1 MLAFGDILSIK
12 FRRRKVIVNTRKST
26 LFEGIFCNALSIL
39 YHTIRIISIRNFKI
53 RGRRLSFLRL
63 FCVLKNITCT
73 YTLGIGRKDLAPLR
87 LTTIS
92 HKDERMNINADYKYR
107 KKRNT

>member
-53 RGRRLSFLRL
+53 RGRRLSFLRSKKYNL
-63 FCVLKNITCT
+63 YIYFRHRAHGLSSPTPDNNFT
-73 YTLGIGRKDLAPLR
+73 YRR
-87 LTTIS
+87 E
-92 HKDERMNINADYKYR
+92 DEYK
-107 KKRNT
+107 